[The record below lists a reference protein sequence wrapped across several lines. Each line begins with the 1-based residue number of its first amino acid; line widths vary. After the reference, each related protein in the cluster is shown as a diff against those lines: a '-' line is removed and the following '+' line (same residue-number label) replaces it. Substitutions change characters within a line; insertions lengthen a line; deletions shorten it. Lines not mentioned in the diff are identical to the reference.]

1 MEKWILCCHGTNMPE
16 TNAIKMILDL
26 IEIPETGAMRKKKK
40 LIKIA
45 YDVDELE
52 DLQFRRTI
60 EHARK

>member
-1 MEKWILCCHGTNMPE
+1 MPE